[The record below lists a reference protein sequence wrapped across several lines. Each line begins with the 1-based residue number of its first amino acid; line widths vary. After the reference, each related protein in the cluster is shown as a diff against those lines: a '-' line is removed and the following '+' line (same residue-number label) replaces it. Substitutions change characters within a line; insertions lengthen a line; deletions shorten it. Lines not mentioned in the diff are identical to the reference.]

1 MSLRIRS
8 STALLI
14 GVPVLLAVIG
24 CGSGEGDATATTQRA
39 QLEPTRHTV
48 TADDGHPIAVWE
60 KSPAAPQGVILLVH
74 GRTWS
79 GLPDFDL
86 QVPGED
92 LSLMD
97 GLIDEGFATY
107 AVDMRGYGGTPRDE
121 TGWLT
126 PGRAAADLASV
137 LEWLTEVHGAPP
149 ALFGWSYGSMISQ
162 LLAQRRPEL
171 LSELILFGY
180 PGSDR
185 EWSDAGTPTEPARR
199 VNTAEAAASDFIV
212 PGTISQAAIDAYV
225 EVALAADPTRTDWR
239 ETSGWSEL
247 DPARITVPTLVLQ
260 GEFDPIATTR
270 SQADFMERAS
280 TPDRRWV
287 VIPGGD
293 HAAFM
298 ETPRPIFIDALVGF
312 LRRPR

>member
-1 MSLRIRS
+1 MSLRIRC
-8 STALLI
+8 STALMI
-14 GVPVLLAVIG
+14 SVPVLLSVSG
-24 CGSGEGDATATTQRA
+24 CDSAAGDAAATLQPT

-97 GLIDEGFATY
+97 GLIEEGFATY

-126 PGRAAADLASV
+126 PSRAAADLASV
-137 LEWLTEVHGAPP
+137 LEWVTEVYGEPP

-171 LSELILFGY
+171 ISELILFGY
-180 PGSDR
+180 PGSNR
-185 EWSDAGTPTEPARR
+185 EWSDAGTPTDPART
-199 VNTAEAAASDFIV
+199 VNTAEAAVSDFIT
-212 PGTISQAAIDAYV
+212 PGTISQAAMDAYA
-225 EVALAADPTRTDWR
+225 EVALAADPIRTDWR
-239 ETSGWSEL
+239 ETSAWSEL
-247 DPARITVPTLVLQ
+247 DPARVTVPTLVLQ
-260 GEFDPIATTR
+260 GEFDPIAATE
-270 SQADFMERAS
+270 SQADFMARA
-280 TPDRRWV
+280 TAPDRRWV